1 METERLLNALRLLR
15 LNFSKEQLQTP
26 VLQFFE
32 ENFPNLEVVRNEKG
46 NTEVLWKEKGLA
58 DGGGNIHA
66 GLLHRMSMAYSDPS
80 FGGFQFSGKA
90 GNGDWQGC
98 SQRMS
103 VGMTPTTIRLPKQ
116 GEMLLSVRGSPLGVC
131 KEEQEDHNM
140 EAIHGILL
148 LSLSPDLQSQKRVE
162 SWPVS
167 FMMMENKLYDAS
179 FRGDIRALEEL
190 LRQDKLA
197 LNHCGTASRGHVD
210 FAKVLLQHKPDL
222 VNELDSRL
230 RAPLHLASANGRV
243 EMVKLLLNAD
253 SDVCLIEDE
262 FGRTPFHLA
271 AMVKGQ
277 VEVINELVRAR
288 PELVMYPLN
297 RMKTVAILHLYVLR
311 NGPKALDQL
320 VEVDHTFLNSQDGE
334 GNIILHKVVAL
345 KQLETLFS
353 NLAFESRN
361 LETGG
366 PYAINTIEWRLIL
379 KYLADRAQLV
389 MNLKNVN
396 GFTALDIVKQMPRDP
411 QTTKMCKLL
420 LNAKLSSQDNKI
432 KDNEKSLLEKKR
444 DAMLIAATVITGMAY
459 QAGLDP
465 LGGVWDQNY
474 QTILNIQ
481 GKNLTFLAGRSIM
494 AVNYPREYRLFW
506 AFNTMS
512 FVTSL
517 SIVLLLIHG
526 SPSMGT
532 TWFCVLKQK
541 VFMRFLTVVIWVV
554 ATTMTLTYLV
564 AMLTITPG
572 NAIKFNIDNLGFKV
586 EGRGTGDIIILSVLA
601 WLGLV
606 CIVFIMNAAHFFGR
620 IIVKVVTCI
629 NRSGRNANEGE
640 HQGNS
645 NANNTTSCT
654 SV

>member
-1 METERLLNALRLLR
+1 ME
-15 LNFSKEQLQTP
+15 
-26 VLQFFE
+26 
-32 ENFPNLEVVRNEKG
+32 
-46 NTEVLWKEKGLA
+46 
-58 DGGGNIHA
+58 
-66 GLLHRMSMAYSDPS
+66 SMM
-80 FGGFQFSGKA
+80 
-90 GNGDWQGC
+90 
-98 SQRMS
+98 R
-103 VGMTPTTIRLPKQ
+103 
-116 GEMLLSVRGSPLGVC
+116 
-131 KEEQEDHNM
+131 
-140 EAIHGILL
+140 
-148 LSLSPDLQSQKRVE
+148 
-162 SWPVS
+162 
-167 FMMMENKLYDAS
+167 ENKLYDAS

-197 LNHCGTASRGHVD
+197 LNHCGSSSGFCFNESPLHIAASRGHVD

-334 GNIILHKVVAL
+334 GNTILHKVVAL
-345 KQLETLFS
+345 KQLE
-353 NLAFESRN
+353 
-361 LETGG
+361 
-366 PYAINTIEWRLIL
+366 IL
-379 KYLADRAQLV
+379 KYLANRAQLV
-389 MNLKNVN
+389 MNLKNGN

-420 LNAKLSSQDNKI
+420 LNAKLSSQDNKM

-444 DAMLIAATVITGMAY
+444 DAMLIAATVIAGMAY

-465 LGGVWDQNY
+465 PGGVWDQNY
-474 QTILNIQ
+474 QTTLNIQ
-481 GKNLTFLAGRSIM
+481 GKNLTFLTGRSIM
-494 AVNYPREYRLFW
+494 AVNYPREYCLFW

-512 FVTSL
+512 FVASL

-532 TWFCVLKQK
+532 TWFRVLKQK
-541 VFMRFLTVVIWVV
+541 VFMQFLTVVIWVV
-554 ATTMTLTYLV
+554 ATTMSLTYFV
-564 AMLTITPG
+564 AMLTITPC

-586 EGRGTGDIIILSVLA
+586 EGRGTGDIIIFSVLA

-606 CIVFIMNAAHFFGR
+606 CIVFIMNAAHFFGC

-629 NRSGRNANEGE
+629 NRSGRNANEALN
-640 HQGNS
+640 GNLINHHKIRHCS
-645 NANNTTSCT
+645 FSLPSHYQEIEPLIGNAFERQRPEIAMVTNIGISMSDYGPPMLMGCLINLKRGVVADSEDFIKSSADALGMHGFINYFSLQVLPSIFNSLLLLKTEELPVASLTELFCIIISSVLGRIVTRGTTVSGLRRFGQK
-654 SV
+654 SPKEIVRARVSASESILAEKVKSQEEQL

>member
-1 METERLLNALRLLR
+1 
-15 LNFSKEQLQTP
+15 
-26 VLQFFE
+26 
-32 ENFPNLEVVRNEKG
+32 
-46 NTEVLWKEKGLA
+46 
-58 DGGGNIHA
+58 
-66 GLLHRMSMAYSDPS
+66 
-80 FGGFQFSGKA
+80 
-90 GNGDWQGC
+90 
-98 SQRMS
+98 
-103 VGMTPTTIRLPKQ
+103 
-116 GEMLLSVRGSPLGVC
+116 
-131 KEEQEDHNM
+131 
-140 EAIHGILL
+140 
-148 LSLSPDLQSQKRVE
+148 
-162 SWPVS
+162 
-167 FMMMENKLYDAS
+167 
-179 FRGDIRALEEL
+179 
-190 LRQDKLA
+190 
-197 LNHCGTASRGHVD
+197 
-210 FAKVLLQHKPDL
+210 
-222 VNELDSRL
+222 
-230 RAPLHLASANGRV
+230 
-243 EMVKLLLNAD
+243 MVKLLLDAD

-262 FGRTPFHLA
+262 FGRTAFHLA

-277 VEVINELVRAR
+277 VEVVNELVRAR

-334 GNIILHKVVAL
+334 GNTILHKVIAL
-345 KQLETLFS
+345 KQLE
-353 NLAFESRN
+353 
-361 LETGG
+361 
-366 PYAINTIEWRLIL
+366 IL
-379 KYLADRAQLV
+379 KYLVDRAQLV
-389 MNLKNVN
+389 MNLKNGN

-420 LNAKLSSQDNKI
+420 LNAKLSSQDNKM

-444 DAMLIAATVITGMAY
+444 DAMLIAATVIAGMAY

-465 LGGVWDQNY
+465 PGGVWDQNY
-474 QTILNIQ
+474 QTTLNIQ

-494 AVNYPREYRLFW
+494 AVNYPREYCLFW

-512 FVTSL
+512 FVASL

-526 SPSMGT
+526 SPSIGT
-532 TWFCVLKQK
+532 TWFRVLKQK

-586 EGRGTGDIIILSVLA
+586 EGRGNGDIIILLVLA

-606 CIVFIMNAAHFFGR
+606 CIVFIMNAAHFFGH

>member
-1 METERLLNALRLLR
+1 ME
-15 LNFSKEQLQTP
+15 
-26 VLQFFE
+26 
-32 ENFPNLEVVRNEKG
+32 
-46 NTEVLWKEKGLA
+46 
-58 DGGGNIHA
+58 
-66 GLLHRMSMAYSDPS
+66 SMM
-80 FGGFQFSGKA
+80 
-90 GNGDWQGC
+90 
-98 SQRMS
+98 R
-103 VGMTPTTIRLPKQ
+103 
-116 GEMLLSVRGSPLGVC
+116 
-131 KEEQEDHNM
+131 
-140 EAIHGILL
+140 
-148 LSLSPDLQSQKRVE
+148 
-162 SWPVS
+162 
-167 FMMMENKLYDAS
+167 ENKLYDAS

-197 LNHCGTASRGHVD
+197 LNHCGISSRFCFNESPLHIAASRGHVD

-230 RAPLHLASANGRV
+230 RASLHLASANGRV
-243 EMVKLLLNAD
+243 EMVKLLLDAD

-277 VEVINELVRAR
+277 VEVVNELVRAR
-288 PELVMYPLN
+288 PELVKESLSSF
-297 RMKTVAILHLYVLR
+297 KGLIFEFCLSTTLEH
-311 NGPKALDQL
+311 
-320 VEVDHTFLNSQDGE
+320 
-334 GNIILHKVVAL
+334 
-345 KQLETLFS
+345 ETLEESFGPS
-353 NLAFESRN
+353 LYTDYTLATNFR
-361 LETGG
+361 
-366 PYAINTIEWRLIL
+366 RQRIL
-379 KYLADRAQLV
+379 KYLVDRAQLV
-389 MNLKNVN
+389 MNLKNGN
-396 GFTALDIVKQMPRDP
+396 GFTALDIVKQMPRDS

-420 LNAKLSSQDNKI
+420 LNAKLSSQDNKM
-432 KDNEKSLLEKKR
+432 KDNEKNLLEKKR
-444 DAMLIAATVITGMAY
+444 DAMLIAATVIAGMAY

-465 LGGVWDQNY
+465 PGGVWDQNY
-474 QTILNIQ
+474 QTTLNIQ

-494 AVNYPREYRLFW
+494 AVNYPREYCLFW

-512 FVTSL
+512 FVASL

-532 TWFCVLKQK
+532 TWFRVLKQK

-564 AMLTITPG
+564 AMLTFTPG

-640 HQGNS
+640 HQVASRGHVDFAKALLRHKPDLVNELNS
-645 NANNTTSCT
+645 RLHAPLHLASTNGQVEIRCGPKGEQDSDVCLIEVEFGRTPLHLAAM
-654 SV
+654 VKG